1 MPERNMSR
9 AMPASTPKSASFSVI
24 GRGWCLAVKRLIVR
38 PRQPPAVTQS
48 SARRFRG
55 RRVVLFI
62 YAVVVAIAAG
72 TGYLL
77 GTIHPKGLDPEL
89 LGLIQLPPTPL
100 GVALYGALTMA
111 IVLGALLLAVNYVSR
126 RYDDARTASD

>member
-1 MPERNMSR
+1 M
-9 AMPASTPKSASFSVI
+9 
-24 GRGWCLAVKRLIVR
+24 LA
-38 PRQPPAVTQS
+38 
-48 SARRFRG
+48 
-55 RRVVLFI
+55 I
-62 YAVVVAIAAG
+62 YAVVVVIAAG

-77 GTIHPKGLDPEL
+77 GSIHPKGLDPEL